1 MTKKTKKFIVN
12 GLSLARILVAIILPF
27 LMFKIDTTVLTVFLI
42 ILLFTDTM
50 DGFLARKWEVS
61 TVGGALLDQIGD
73 KVLAISMVLSLC
85 KWYKMMLVLFILE
98 LIISIINV
106 SRVLEGKTTGSTY
119 VGKVKTWF
127 LGVAIMLVM
136 LNLFFPNEIENPV
149 LYVSMTLAIIMEL
162 VTIVSYIIK
171 NRKSKVE
178 KIKKEYSS
186 IKGVMS
192 RLFDEN
198 AYKEDVKKPLIELLT
213 K

>member
-1 MTKKTKKFIVN
+1 
-12 GLSLARILVAIILPF
+12 
-27 LMFKIDTTVLTVFLI
+27 
-42 ILLFTDTM
+42 
-50 DGFLARKWEVS
+50 
-61 TVGGALLDQIGD
+61 
-73 KVLAISMVLSLC
+73 
-85 KWYKMMLVLFILE
+85 
-98 LIISIINV
+98 
-106 SRVLEGKTTGSTY
+106 
-119 VGKVKTWF
+119 
-127 LGVAIMLVM
+127 MLVM